1 MTYRVWLVETIRA
14 IFVWPW
20 NDNAR
25 TKKKQ
30 QTNGDTAIWLVY
42 RTDINAGWKKF
53 IPENFLEV
61 NRYFTL
67 TSYCNTIGQS
77 NNAFSILG
85 FSWRENEESMFW
97 SFHSLADKT
106 NNEHLPK
113 PFFKVIRESLSGTVK
128 RATKTCILFFHI
140 AMMHVLLPTNQTRV
154 LLQIRSLQVAK
165 ICCRN

>member
-1 MTYRVWLVETIRA
+1 MLWGSDFSSLLEIRSVNKNVCSYQWRIVCDWS

-20 NDNAR
+20 NDSAR
-25 TKKKQ
+25 TKKEQ
-30 QTNGDTAIWLVY
+30 QTNENRAIWLVY
-42 RTDINAGWKKF
+42 RTDTNAGWKKF
-53 IPENFLEV
+53 IPENFLEI

-85 FSWRENEESMFW
+85 FSWRENEESVFW

-113 PFFKVIRESLSGTVK
+113 PFFKVIRKSLSGTVK
-128 RATKTCILFFHI
+128 RATKTCILFFDI
-140 AMMHVLLPTNQTRV
+140 VENE
-154 LLQIRSLQVAK
+154 
-165 ICCRN
+165 